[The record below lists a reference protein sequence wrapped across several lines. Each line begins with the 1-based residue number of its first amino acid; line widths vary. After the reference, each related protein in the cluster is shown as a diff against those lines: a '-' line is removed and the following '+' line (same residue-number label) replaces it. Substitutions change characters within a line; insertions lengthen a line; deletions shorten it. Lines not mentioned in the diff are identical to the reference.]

1 MTPESLQSVSLSP
14 QGPQSW
20 PCRERGL
27 FMATIGR
34 VLFTRIDE
42 HLDPQSFERFLIEL
56 ERSIEMRTP
65 GQRIGII
72 YDVPDIGLNDAV
84 RRRRVAD
91 ILREREIT
99 LGSTTAG
106 FALASS
112 SRIVRGMLEAIF
124 WIAPPPYPHTTVEGV
139 REGLEFLS
147 QFLPD
152 VDPEAYAFEYQRLL
166 ARHGVVTSGPAIG
179 ALAAPDPPPYG
190 RS

>member
-1 MTPESLQSVSLSP
+1 MTPEPLVSVSLGPRGP
-14 QGPQSW
+14 QGW

-56 ERSIEMRTP
+56 ERSIDMRTP
-65 GQRIGII
+65 GQRFGII

-124 WIAPPPYPHTTVEGV
+124 WIAPPPYPHTVVEGV
-139 REGLEFLS
+139 REGLAFLN
-147 QFLPD
+147 QFLPE
-152 VDPEAYAFEYQRLL
+152 VDPEAYEFEYQRLL

-179 ALAAPDPPPYG
+179 SPSG
-190 RS
+190 RPTGPNG